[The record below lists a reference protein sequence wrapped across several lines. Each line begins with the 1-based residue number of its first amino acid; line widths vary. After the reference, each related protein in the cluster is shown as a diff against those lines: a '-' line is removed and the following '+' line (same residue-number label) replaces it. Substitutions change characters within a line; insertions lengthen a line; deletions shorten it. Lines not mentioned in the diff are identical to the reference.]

1 VIAIVVAAALTSSTD
16 SPGFLF
22 AFGLETLFF
31 WAIFIYRKQITA
43 RLVSATTG
51 AAHHVPRMTVV
62 QRGVETGAGAVVV
75 SPPASLPR
83 ITLTALQRAD
93 VHSGQLD
100 PRLLAALAQIG
111 DEHSWRS
118 RR

>member
-1 VIAIVVAAALTSSTD
+1 VIAVVVAAALTSSTD

-43 RLVSATTG
+43 RMVSATTG
-51 AAHHVPRMTVV
+51 AAHHDHVPRMTVV

-111 DEHSWRS
+111 DEHSS
-118 RR
+118 